1 VARQT
6 KPAGLAAHKPA
17 VAGLPAR
24 QGAQRSI
31 HSVELGFRL
40 IRCLEEASEALSLK
54 ELSARAGMAAGKA
67 HLYLVSFRRVGLVA
81 QEESGRYGLGPYA
94 LQLGLSQLRRLDA
107 ARLARPILEALAA
120 DTGEAGYLAA
130 WGNRGP
136 CIIVKADGARPI
148 PMALQVGYVLPL
160 VDTAT
165 GRVFLAHLPRR
176 QTQAVLEEER
186 ARSLTAGP
194 RCDEA
199 ALEAI
204 IAETRSR
211 GLSRTDG
218 LLNIGFAALSAPVF
232 GHDGELRGAITLI
245 GPTNGM
251 DASFSGPCARHL
263 VRAAG
268 ALSAQF
274 GWERP

>member
-1 VARQT
+1 MPRQT
-6 KPAGLAAHKPA
+6 KPAGIAAGRPA
-17 VAGLPAR
+17 VAGLRAH
-24 QGAQRSI
+24 QGTQRSI

-40 IRCLEEASEALSLK
+40 IRCLEEAREPLSLK

-81 QEESGRYGLGPYA
+81 QEPSGRYALGPYA

-107 ARLARPILEALAA
+107 GRLARPVLETLAA
-120 DTGEAGYLAA
+120 ETGEAGYLAV

-136 CIIVKADGARPI
+136 CIIVKVDGARPI

-165 GRVFLAHLPRR
+165 GRVFLSHLPR
-176 QTQAVLEEER
+176 QETQAVLEEER
-186 ARSLTAGP
+186 ARPATG
-194 RCDEA
+194 RQYDDA

-204 IAETRSR
+204 VTETRSR

-232 GHDGELRGAITLI
+232 GHDGELRGAITVI
-245 GPTNGM
+245 GPTSGM
-251 DASFSGPCARHL
+251 DASFSGPCARRL

-268 ALSAQF
+268 TLSAQF